1 LYCGDGR
8 LKYTVKNRY
17 NGRTNGKVEHKL
29 RANEEKGY
37 NLEGQQTGVV
47 AKAFV

>member
-1 LYCGDGR
+1 MEEPM
-8 LKYTVKNRY
+8 VKKNISSDPMRS
-17 NGRTNGKVEHKL
+17 KV
-29 RANEEKGY
+29 Y

>member
-1 LYCGDGR
+1 M
-8 LKYTVKNRY
+8 VKKNI
-17 NGRTNGKVEHKL
+17 KL